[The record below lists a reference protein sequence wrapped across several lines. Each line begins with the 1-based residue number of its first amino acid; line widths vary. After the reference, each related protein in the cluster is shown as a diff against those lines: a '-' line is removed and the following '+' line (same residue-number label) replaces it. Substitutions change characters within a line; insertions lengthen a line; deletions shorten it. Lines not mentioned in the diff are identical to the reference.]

1 MDVNILWNALDKVLG
16 FAKDATMFG
25 AKLGAK
31 VTGEVAKF
39 IPQKA
44 ARMAKKGF
52 GDMPKDEKIKLAVAC
67 ATGLACFCAVLSLGK
82 KK

>member
-1 MDVNILWNALDKVLG
+1 MDVNIIFNLLDKVLG
-16 FAKDATMFG
+16 AVKDITMFG

-31 VTGEVAKF
+31 VTAKVATV

-44 ARMAKKGF
+44 ARMAKKGIS
-52 GDMPKDEKIKLAVAC
+52 DMPKEDKIKLAVAC
-67 ATGLACFCAVLSLGK
+67 CAGLCCFCTILSLGK

>member
-1 MDVNILWNALDKVLG
+1 MDVNILWNALDKILG
-16 FAKDATMFG
+16 LVKDITMFG

-31 VTGEVAKF
+31 VTAAVAKF

-44 ARMAKKGF
+44 ARMAKKGVK
-52 GDMPKDEKIKLAVAC
+52 DLPKDQKIKLCVATVC
-67 ATGLACFCAVLSLGK
+67 GIACFFTILSLGK

>member
-1 MDVNILWNALDKVLG
+1 MDVNILWNALDKVLSL
-16 FAKDATMFG
+16 AKDLTMSG

-39 IPQKA
+39 IPRKA
-44 ARMAKKGF
+44 ARMAKKGLS
-52 GDMPKDEKIKLAVAC
+52 DMSREDKIKLAVAC
-67 ATGLACFCAVLSLGK
+67 CAGLCCFCTILSLGK